1 MRCWIQNKVPQF
13 WMSLRSNHCI
23 AWSYLPRS
31 QQLWLDYIKYVE
43 TEDIARKHKHLYSV
57 SGRGLF
63 PELNEIVNEAGCKR
77 KSGTMKEKD
86 KSPKVETEFHILR
99 EMTTVVKILM
109 LIKCLCWY
117 NNWEKWEMTIKNRG
131 NSNPYKIVTFA
142 TISNSHGDNS
152 WWISWNRR
160 EILNSKLSSLFYTN
174 CILAGMLR
182 CTE

>member
-1 MRCWIQNKVPQF
+1 M
-13 WMSLRSNHCI
+13 
-23 AWSYLPRS
+23 
-31 QQLWLDYIKYVE
+31 E

-109 LIKCLCWY
+109 LIKCLC
-117 NNWEKWEMTIKNRG
+117 
-131 NSNPYKIVTFA
+131 
-142 TISNSHGDNS
+142 
-152 WWISWNRR
+152 
-160 EILNSKLSSLFYTN
+160 
-174 CILAGMLR
+174 
-182 CTE
+182 